1 MESRN
6 ATHPSQQS
14 TKVAADFVVLGDSL
28 KMQALRHVLE
38 TLEMNVVTDHTT
50 GTDHRHGEIRIAFD
64 GCDPEA
70 CEKKATYIQSLALPP
85 STLLQFPIG
94 RVPQIAPLF
103 EETNIPEHQGTIF
116 DPNVEVYANCWG
128 RLHTFARFVEQS
140 DIQRLKAAPFH
151 ATATLEALK
160 RQAATPGEM
169 QNLRR
174 ITALVAHVEDLIANW
189 RSLLE
194 SGSLPSLEERLLQ
207 WNCTIQ
213 EPRGQIRA
221 GPLDPFRELVRGLGS
236 ATRDFKTAV
245 ASLAEMKSATFDLW
259 ETHLKTLR

>member
-6 ATHPSQQS
+6 ATHPSEQP
-14 TKVAADFVVLGDSL
+14 TKVAADFVVLGASL
-28 KMQALRHVLE
+28 KMQALRHVLD
-38 TLEMNVVTDHTT
+38 TLGMTVLREDDAQRPT
-50 GTDHRHGEIRIAFD
+50 GELRIAFD

-70 CEKKATYIQSLALPP
+70 CEKKAAYIQSRTRPP
-85 STLLQFPIG
+85 STPLQFPIG
-94 RVPQIAPLF
+94 RVPEIMPLF
-103 EETNIPEHQGTIF
+103 EENPEMPPYQGTIF
-116 DPNVEVYANCWG
+116 DSNVEVYANCWG
-128 RLHTFARFVEQS
+128 RLHAFARFVEQS

-151 ATATLEALK
+151 AAATLEALK
-160 RQAATPGEM
+160 RHAATPEEM
-169 QNLRR
+169 QRLRA

-207 WNCTIQ
+207 WNYTIQ

-245 ASLAEMKSATFDLW
+245 ASLAEMKSATFDRW
-259 ETHLKTLR
+259 EAHLKTLR